1 MWRMSANGSDP
12 ARPTW
17 MPAQL
22 TIDARTS
29 FRIMLEG
36 QANNGGFAVDDIK
49 ILPGTCKSESVHIFF
64 LDYSLI
70 NDYFVIIVVRSDGFC
85 IFFFNTRV

>member
-1 MWRMSANGSDP
+1 MWKMSANGSDP
-12 ARPTW
+12 ARPIW

-49 ILPGTCKSESVHIFF
+49 ILPGSCKSKSF
-64 LDYSLI
+64 
-70 NDYFVIIVVRSDGFC
+70 
-85 IFFFNTRV
+85 